1 MRHKSMT
8 RRLAALM
15 MAGMLA
21 VPGQVLAQD
30 AAASES
36 GTEVTVQAEEAA
48 ETNPP
53 ETNPPETNP
62 PETNPPETNPPETD
76 PPATEAPATEAP
88 ATEAPATE
96 APVTEAPATENPATN
111 GQTEG
116 ISEAGSESDGQGT
129 EADQVTEAGSETES
143 ETEKETETES
153 ETELDR
159 EAILKDYEKSRLFS
173 ELKNR
178 MKYSVTVPIEGIPS
192 FITQEMV
199 VGALKCQD
207 EYGFPASVT
216 IAQIIAEFG
225 YGAYGPGGDS
235 GQGLSQ
241 LAYEYCNLFGI
252 KGSGTAGSV
261 EMQTW
266 EMKAN
271 GSTYTTSAGFR
282 AYYTYTECI
291 NDRAEILK
299 SGYSD
304 LTNGVTDANTFA
316 VQVGSRWAT
325 DAYYGKRLISIM
337 EQYDLYRLDD
347 MTLTDFSALMG
358 RFANPCPGAQPT
370 SGFGYRDF
378 DKSFHKGLDL
388 GTGSENIPT
397 YAAEAGTVT
406 YAAYDDTAGNMVII
420 DHGDG
425 LVTKYMHHSELYV
438 KAGAHVEKGQQI
450 GLSGTTGDST
460 GNHLHFQV
468 EENGVPVDPAEYLLQ
483 ESQAEA
489 PAASEEKQTESETE
503 SETEGATEAESEAVT
518 EKVTE
523 AETETATEK
532 ETETEAVTEKVSEA
546 EPEAA
551 TEKLTETVQKPRNS
565 STKSQIFNDAQ
576 PFTGGTIL
584 SGNRLA
590 SGSRL
595 STGTKLSSGA
605 VLSGDSKLSG
615 NSKLSAGMTLK
626 AESGLSSEKAS
637 SENVSW
643 TKKIKVPMGQVMMI
657 ALWPLEWIIS

>member
-1 MRHKSMT
+1 MRHKSMN

-15 MAGMLA
+15 MAGVLA
-21 VPGQVLAQD
+21 FPGQVLAED
-30 AAASES
+30 AAVQES

-76 PPATEAPATEAP
+76 PPATEVP

-96 APVTEAPATENPATN
+96 APVTETPATELPATD

-116 ISEAGSESDGQGT
+116 ISEVGSESDGQGSET
-129 EADQVTEAGSETES
+129 EQVTEAGSETES
-143 ETEKETETES
+143 ETEKETEKES

-159 EAILKDYEKSRLFS
+159 EAILKDYEKSKLFS

-178 MKYSVTVPIEGIPS
+178 MKYSVTVPIDGIPS

-216 IAQIIAEFG
+216 IAQIIAESG
-225 YGAYGPGGDS
+225 YGAYGPGGNS

-291 NDRAEILK
+291 NDRAELLK

-325 DAYYGKRLISIM
+325 DAYYGKHLIYIM

-420 DHGDG
+420 DHGNG

-438 KAGAHVEKGQQI
+438 KTGDHVEKGQQI

-503 SETEGATEAESEAVT
+503 AVK
-518 EKVTE
+518 EKNTE
-523 AETETATEK
+523 AETEVATEK
-532 ETETEAVTEKVSEA
+532 VTETEAVTEKQTEA
-546 EPEAA
+546 
-551 TEKLTETVQKPRNS
+551 VQKSDKTPNS
-565 STKSQIFNDAQ
+565 GSKSQIFTDAQ

-595 STGTKLSSGA
+595 STGTKLSG
-605 VLSGDSKLSG
+605 
-615 NSKLSAGMTLK
+615 GMTLK
-626 AESGLSSEKAS
+626 AGNGLSSEKDS
-637 SENVSW
+637 SEIVSW
-643 TKKIKVPMGQVMMI
+643 TKKIKVPMEQVIMI
-657 ALWPLEWIIS
+657 ALWPLEWMIS

>member
-21 VPGQVLAQD
+21 VPGQVLAED

-88 ATEAPATE
+88 ASE
-96 APVTEAPATENPATN
+96 APVTEAPATENPATD

-116 ISEAGSESDGQGT
+116 ISESGSESVGQGS
-129 EADQVTEAGSETES
+129 EAEQVTEASSETES
-143 ETEKETETES
+143 ETEKETEKES

-159 EAILKDYEKSRLFS
+159 EAILKDYEKSKLFS

-216 IAQIIAEFG
+216 IAQIIAESG

-282 AYYTYTECI
+282 VYYTYTECI

-438 KAGAHVEKGQQI
+438 KAGDHVEKGQQI

-483 ESQAEA
+483 ESKAEV

-503 SETEGATEAESEAVT
+503 TAT

-523 AETETATEK
+523 TEG
-532 ETETEAVTEKVSEA
+532 VTEKQT
-546 EPEAA
+546 EAA
-551 TEKLTETVQKPRNS
+551 GKSDKTQHS
-565 STKSQIFNDAQ
+565 GSKSQVFTDAQ
-576 PFTGGTIL
+576 PFSGGTIL

-595 STGTKLSSGA
+595 AKGTKLSSGA

-626 AESGLSSEKAS
+626 AGDGLSSEKAS
-637 SENVSW
+637 LENDSW
-643 TKKIKVPMGQVMMI
+643 TEKIKVPMGQVMMI
-657 ALWPLEWIIS
+657 ALWPLEWIIR